1 MKIKSKLGKS
11 LSFVNLVTMKS
22 TITFLFLAST
32 SLLWILWNHPTS
44 QTQILSE
51 TTLPNLSY
59 FGDFD
64 ESGNSEFKKTQLSDD
79 GLLLEFRL
87 GDSIDFPY
95 LGIAFENTEKNETYN
110 LPFYDSLKIDFDF
123 LGEDMVPNGMT
134 FQIITKPP
142 ERLQAKDRLL
152 ELHRHLKSSDIT
164 IGLDQFEMP
173 EWYAKQQAFQK
184 DIYFDNWLEK
194 TTKIEILFSAKFL
207 KKNQDYRLR
216 INSIILGKNTRH
228 YFWTLT
234 GMISFLWI
242 VSLLFFIKAKFSKE
256 LTPSNELDIL
266 FQEELQP
273 IRQTLSSEKISITPK
288 SKSRDQGFF
297 RGLAEGDSV
306 LPNFDIKKVE
316 LTDQDELWW
325 IDIQEIVASEYMQ
338 SDINTDK
345 VAEEI
350 GISKRKVSQIISE
363 KLNMTLQAWLS
374 EIRLMEGARLLG
386 ETNEQVVQIAYHLGY
401 NNVSHFNRQFK
412 SKYQCS
418 PSQYRQNK

>member
-1 MKIKSKLGKS
+1 M
-11 LSFVNLVTMKS
+11 TMKS
-22 TITFLFLAST
+22 TVTFLFLAST

-44 QTQILSE
+44 QTHILSE
-51 TTLPNLSY
+51 TTLSNLSY
-59 FGDFD
+59 LGDFD

-87 GDSIDFPY
+87 GDSIDLPY
-95 LGIAFENTEKNETYN
+95 LGIAFEKTAKNETYN

-123 LGEDMVPNGMT
+123 LGEDLVPNGMT

-152 ELHRHLKSSDIT
+152 ELHQHFKSSDIMT

-173 EWYAKQQAFQK
+173 EWYAKQQSFQQ

-194 TTKIEILFSAKFL
+194 TSKIEILFSHKFL
-207 KKNQDYRLR
+207 QKNQDYRLR
-216 INSIILGKNTRH
+216 INSIVLEKNTRH

-234 GMISFLWI
+234 GMVSFLWI
-242 VSLLFFIKAKFSKE
+242 LSLVFFTRTKLSKE
-256 LTPSNELDIL
+256 WTPGNDDDTL

-273 IRQTLSSEKISITPK
+273 IRQILSSEKISIAPK
-288 SKSRDQGFF
+288 SQARDQGFF
-297 RGLAEGDSV
+297 RELAEGDSV
-306 LPNFDIKKVE
+306 LPNFDMKKVE

-325 IDIQEIVASEYMQ
+325 IDIQEIVASEFMQ

-363 KLNMTLQAWLS
+363 KLNMTLQGWLR
-374 EIRLMEGARLLG
+374 EIRLMEGARLLSQ
-386 ETNEQVVQIAYHLGY
+386 TNEQVVQIAYHLGY
-401 NNVSHFNRQFK
+401 NNVTHFNRQFK
-412 SKYQCS
+412 TKYHCS